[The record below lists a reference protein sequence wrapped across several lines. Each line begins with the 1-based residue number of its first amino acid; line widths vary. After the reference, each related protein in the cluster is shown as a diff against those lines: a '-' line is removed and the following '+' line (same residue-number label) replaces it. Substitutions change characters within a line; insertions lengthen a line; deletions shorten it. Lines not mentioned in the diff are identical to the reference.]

1 MEEAFPFQD
10 GDVACFHTAPTFVD
24 SVWQMLGPLL
34 AGVPCLVLPPEIS
47 RDPRALLQALVSH
60 RVTHVVAVPTL
71 LRMLLPHMRRLCA
84 ESELLTPAAG
94 NCAPSPVSHDQCC
107 LGHQGNVVKLESC
120 SRAMQSSCSNEQP
133 GETEA
138 TDFGGANVI

>member
-1 MEEAFPFQD
+1 MGEAFPFQD

-47 RDPRALLQALVSH
+47 RDPKALLQALVKH

-71 LRMLLPHMRRLCA
+71 LRMLLPHIRRLGA
-84 ESELLTPAAG
+84 EGELLTPAAG
-94 NCAPSPVSHDQCC
+94 NTAPNPCHMVSAVLDI
-107 LGHQGNVVKLESC
+107 
-120 SRAMQSSCSNEQP
+120 
-133 GETEA
+133 EA
-138 TDFGGANVI
+138 LI